1 MKRVRKLS
9 AAQLLL
15 LSELAD
21 FSPVKRTRPNGY
33 TSRRGA
39 FFGVQNVTSCA
50 VRGLLEILHENP
62 ARVILTDA
70 GRAEI
75 GLRASATRGQRS

>member
-21 FSPVKRTRPNGY
+21 FAPVKRTRPNGD
-33 TSRRGA
+33 TSRRGT

-50 VRGLLEILHENP
+50 
-62 ARVILTDA
+62 
-70 GRAEI
+70 
-75 GLRASATRGQRS
+75 ASSG